1 MPRTKSKITKKT
13 KTTKTTKKTTTKSKT
28 TTKKPKKSQ
37 VIELIP
43 NKAPIDTL
51 IPSQSGI
58 SPAQELIV
66 QTASTKSNI
75 LRVPVEQVE
84 GKILKTI
91 TYNQYFYPT
100 DISANTCE
108 DLLAIDLL
116 KLSDNSKSKIE
127 VAPEQLLFTED
138 DEPIQAQDLLD
149 GSVIKGV
156 FSNFKV
162 ISVHIFKNKY
172 DRVYN
177 FKNSTDT
184 VMLANGV
191 LLNLGISVDGTD

>member
-28 TTKKPKKSQ
+28 TTKKTKKSQ

-43 NKAPIDTL
+43 NKAPEDTL

-100 DISANTCE
+100 DISVNTCE